1 VTSAVREI
9 HELVKNVPDP
19 EIPVL
24 TLSDLGILRTVE
36 SAEDGHVVVTLTP
49 TYSGCPAIDP
59 IRDEVERVV
68 ADAGHENVEIR
79 MVLAP
84 AWTTDWINDE
94 AREKL
99 RAYGIAPPDPTAAR
113 APCLLLARPAR
124 CPRCSSQDTRVISA
138 FGSTPCQSQHVCNDC
153 LEPFD
158 RFKSI

>member
-1 VTSAVREI
+1 MSTAVIEQ
-9 HELVKNVPDP
+9 LVGAVPDP

-24 TLSDLGILRTVE
+24 TLADLGILRGVSE
-36 SAEDGHVVVTLTP
+36 QDGRVVVRLTP

-59 IRDEVERVV
+59 IREEVQRVL
-68 ADAGHENVEIR
+68 ADAGYDEVQVK

-84 AWTTDWINDE
+84 AWTTDWITAE

-99 RAYGIAPPDPTAAR
+99 RAYGIAPPDPATHG
-113 APCLLLARPAR
+113 APCGLMAGPVK
-124 CPRCSSQDTRVISA
+124 CPRCGSVDTRQISA
-138 FGSTPCQSQHVCNDC
+138 FGSTPCQSQHACNAC

>member
-1 VTSAVREI
+1 MSTSTIER
-9 HELVKNVPDP
+9 LVGAVPDP

-24 TLSDLGILRTVE
+24 TLADLGILRGVGE
-36 SAEDGHVVVTLTP
+36 QGGRLVVQLTP

-59 IRDEVERVV
+59 IREEVRRVLDDAGYGEVEVK
-68 ADAGHENVEIR
+68 

-84 AWTTDWINDE
+84 AWTTDWITPA

-99 RAYGIAPPDPTAAR
+99 RAYGIAPPDPVTHGAGCGFMAAG
-113 APCLLLARPAR
+113 PVR
-124 CPRCSSQDTRVISA
+124 CPRCSSEDTRQISA
-138 FGSTPCQSQHVCNDC
+138 FGSTPCQSQHACNAC